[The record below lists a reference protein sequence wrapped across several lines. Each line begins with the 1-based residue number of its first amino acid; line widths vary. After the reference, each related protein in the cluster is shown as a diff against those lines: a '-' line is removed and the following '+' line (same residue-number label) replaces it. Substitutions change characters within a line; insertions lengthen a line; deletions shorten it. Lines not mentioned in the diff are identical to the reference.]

1 MVRSR
6 SDECIPRFLDTR
18 EQSVCKD
25 TKSTSSFRKGGRLTP
40 KYIVTFRNIQPACV
54 VGRSFTTLFSNCL
67 FSPFSAPLTDK
78 PPKILFPSENK
89 ISNMELQLG
98 KSILGF
104 PPAAVSAICVI
115 LQNDRKPSPTHL
127 QAPSTD

>member
-1 MVRSR
+1 MLYSYQHNKVNIS
-6 SDECIPRFLDTR
+6 SHEHFFLTADSNPGTL
-18 EQSVCKD
+18 QDHALYADVSA
-25 TKSTSSFRKGGRLTP
+25 LT
-40 KYIVTFRNIQPACV
+40 
-54 VGRSFTTLFSNCL
+54 
-67 FSPFSAPLTDK
+67 PLTDK